1 MYCRNCGREVA
12 MNDLCCKVCG
22 EGIKSNLEIIS
33 KTNEKNDQIGNIAL
47 ILASLAFLF
56 PLDFVIKGS
65 VLDKLFGMFQ
75 NCSIIF
81 LITIICSL
89 GLIVLSFSITAL
101 ILRVKYKNIRF
112 RNLVLIL
119 SLFGIKEGAKLTC
132 VFLVYIFSYY
142 ILI

>member
-33 KTNEKNDQIGNIAL
+33 KINEKNDQIGNIAL
-47 ILASLAFLF
+47 IFASLAFLF
-56 PLDFVIKGS
+56 PLDFVIRGS
-65 VLDKLFGMFQ
+65 VLDELFGMFQ

-81 LITIICSL
+81 LITILCSL

-101 ILRVKYKNIRF
+101 ILRIKYKNIRF

-119 SLFGIKEGAKLTC
+119 SLFGIKEGAILTY
-132 VFLVYIFSYY
+132 VFIVYIFSYY

>member
-1 MYCRNCGREVA
+1 
-12 MNDLCCKVCG
+12 
-22 EGIKSNLEIIS
+22 
-33 KTNEKNDQIGNIAL
+33 
-47 ILASLAFLF
+47 
-56 PLDFVIKGS
+56 
-65 VLDKLFGMFQ
+65 MFQ

-101 ILRVKYKNIRF
+101 ILRIKYKNIRF

>member
-33 KTNEKNDQIGNIAL
+33 KINEKNDQIGNIAL
-47 ILASLAFLF
+47 IFASLAFLF

-81 LITIICSL
+81 LITILCSL

-101 ILRVKYKNIRF
+101 ILRIKYKNIRF

-119 SLFGIKEGAKLTC
+119 SLFGIKEGAILTY
-132 VFLVYIFSYY
+132 VFIVYIFSYY